1 MDKKNKSN
9 KTPENTRKTTKS
21 GSLKSSVGSVAA
33 KSGPTPVEAPPSR
46 RQNTGDK
53 KTTSTP
59 EKPAVSKPKP
69 AAAPEKSQPEASKPE
84 ASKPGTNQGESSSK
98 NVNARAM
105 DFAAL
110 LSKQM
115 EDFKNMMISTQQQT
129 AAMIEQMQNQSEM
142 RFAKIEAE
150 LSNFIPAVDQRF
162 GEVERRV
169 DEEETSS
176 QASLSDETKKLML
189 VQQVRP
195 SVREAFYDLLVEK
208 QTLEDYVTCLR
219 RCDTFPADY
228 KDDYLERYE

>member
-1 MDKKNKSN
+1 
-9 KTPENTRKTTKS
+9 
-21 GSLKSSVGSVAA
+21 
-33 KSGPTPVEAPPSR
+33 
-46 RQNTGDK
+46 
-53 KTTSTP
+53 
-59 EKPAVSKPKP
+59 
-69 AAAPEKSQPEASKPE
+69 
-84 ASKPGTNQGESSSK
+84 
-98 NVNARAM
+98 
-105 DFAAL
+105 
-110 LSKQM
+110 
-115 EDFKNMMISTQQQT
+115 MMISTQQQKT
-129 AAMIEQMQNQSEM
+129 VMIEQMQTQNEM

-176 QASLSDETKKLML
+176 QASVLELQKVETYLNQQIAESREKEEVKTAMLKLKHEWGKAYEYLSEFNRLSRILQLTDETRRLLL

-195 SVREAFYDLLVEK
+195 SVREAFYDLPVEK

>member
-9 KTPENTRKTTKS
+9 KAPENTRKTTRS
-21 GSLKSSVGSVAA
+21 GSLKSSVGSVTAE
-33 KSGPTPVEAPPSR
+33 SSPTPVDAPPSR

-53 KTTSTP
+53 KMTTTP

-69 AAAPEKSQPEASKPE
+69 AVAPEKSQPEASKPE

-98 NVNARAM
+98 NVNAGAM

-115 EDFKNMMISTQQQT
+115 EDFKNMIISTQQQT

-150 LSNFIPAVDQRF
+150 LSNFIPAVNQ
-162 GEVERRV
+162 
-169 DEEETSS
+169 
-176 QASLSDETKKLML
+176 
-189 VQQVRP
+189 
-195 SVREAFYDLLVEK
+195 
-208 QTLEDYVTCLR
+208 
-219 RCDTFPADY
+219 
-228 KDDYLERYE
+228 